1 MLTFIPTPI
10 GNIKDITLRAMEL
23 FQNAE
28 LFFCEDTRETKR
40 LLRLLSERFD
50 FIYPED
56 TLFVSFN
63 EHNGKSRID
72 EWGSKLSSME
82 VIFVSDAGMP
92 IISDPGEI
100 LVEYCRDEGIAYDV
114 LPGASA
120 VVTAYAAS
128 GFEDGNFLFF
138 GFLPHK
144 GSERNKRLNEALNT
158 GYNTILYESPHRLL
172 KLLEEIS
179 VVDPDRV
186 LFLAKE
192 LTKKF
197 QTYYKNSAEEIFGL
211 FQKENIRGEWV
222 VIIEAKKSERE
233 ALYLEDIIAM
243 DLPPKPKAKLLATLT
258 SESTKVWYEKLVS
271 KSSKS

>member
-10 GNIKDITLRAMEL
+10 GNPKDITLRSLEL
-23 FQNAE
+23 FQKAE
-28 LFFCEDTRETKR
+28 LFLCEDTRETKR
-40 LLRLLSERFD
+40 LLRLLSERFVFAYPQD
-50 FIYPED
+50 SIFI
-56 TLFVSFN
+56 SFN

-72 EWGSKLSSME
+72 EWGSRLSSME
-82 VIFVSDAGMP
+82 VVFVSDAGMP
-92 IISDPGEI
+92 VISDPGEI
-100 LVEYCRDEGIAYDV
+100 LVEYCQDENIPYDV

-128 GFEDGNFLFF
+128 GFEDGSFLFF

-144 GSERNKRLNEALNT
+144 GSERSRRVNEALNT

-179 VVDPDRV
+179 IADSGRV

-197 QTYYKNSAEEIFGL
+197 QTYYKSSAKEMFEL
-211 FQKENIRGEWV
+211 FSRENIRGEWV
-222 VIIEAKKSERE
+222 VVIEAKKSERK
-233 ALYLEDIIAM
+233 ALYIEDIISM
-243 DLPPKPKAKLLATLT
+243 DLPPKPKAKLLSTLT
-258 SESTKVWYEKLVS
+258 NESTKSWYERLIS
-271 KSSKS
+271 KSV